1 MTVVVVVALVG
12 LVALLVAVLTDS
24 TFVAIVVIALA
35 ALGILLL
42 LRDWRAEHRQ
52 LASDRVVPADDDEPA
67 TAQGDA
73 EMRPEMF
80 APDIAAEGARRPPD
94 AHSD

>member
-1 MTVVVVVALVG
+1 MTVVVVVALTG

-35 ALGILLL
+35 ALGIALL

-52 LASDRVVPADDDEPA
+52 RTADRDAPDG
-67 TAQGDA
+67 GDQSAA
-73 EMRPEMF
+73 EQVDTEMSPEMF
-80 APDIAAEGARRPPD
+80 APDISAEGAGQSSD
-94 AHSD
+94 ARSD